1 MNAAFLLSLALLAN
15 SPDPQQAPTDNLP
28 WWLDTA
34 QRCADLKATERAT
47 HPRRAARHKRLLQ
60 QEAELIDAQL
70 ADTLTIRGR
79 VTDASG
85 QPIPGT
91 TVLVKGTTIGASTAA
106 NGTYQLAVPKESKAL
121 IFSSVGYVWQEVKLT
136 QQRVV
141 DVVLVED
148 KQQLNEVTVVGYG
161 SVRKQSVTGSVTQV
175 LRGRVAGVSMQRGF
189 MPYPAE
195 NRESYATI
203 QENGYH
209 DARRDPLSTFSIDVD
224 PASYANVRRFLNNG
238 QLPPPDAVRVEE
250 MINYFHYD
258 YPQPT
263 AEEPFSVTMELAAC
277 PWNPQHQLV
286 QVALQGR
293 TVETQ
298 NLPPANLVFLVD
310 VSGSMSSANK
320 LPLVQAGLRELV
332 RQLRPQD
339 RVALV
344 AYAGAAGLVLPP
356 TPGNQPEKILA
367 AIDNLSAGGS
377 TAGGA
382 GLRLAYRVARE
393 NFNQAGNNRVVLATD
408 GDFNVGERSDRA
420 MEQLIT
426 EERESGVFLTVL
438 GVGEGNLQDHKMEL
452 LADKGSGN
460 YAYLDNLPEAHRVLV
475 RQFGGTLFTIAKDV
489 KLQLE
494 FNPARVQQY
503 RLVGYENRLLAAEDF
518 NNDRKDAGE
527 LGAGHTVTALY
538 EVVPVGAPPVVDKLK
553 YQASP
558 TPAAPAAA
566 AELLTVKLRYKEP
579 QGSTSRLLTRTL
591 GGPVRPLAQASENL
605 RFAAAVAQFGM
616 LLRQS
621 DYRGA
626 ATYVEVARQAEAA
639 RGRDADGYRAE
650 FIRLVRAAAGLRP
663 EAYGVR

>member
-1 MNAAFLLSLALLAN
+1 MHKLFLLGAALLTAAAASAQTPTSN
-15 SPDPQQAPTDNLP
+15 QQN
-28 WWLDTA
+28 
-34 QRCADLKATERAT
+34 RVKVV
-47 HPRRAARHKRLLQ
+47 
-60 QEAELIDAQL
+60 

-85 QPIPGT
+85 QPLPGV
-91 TVLVKGTTIGASTAA
+91 TVLVKGSTIGASTAA
-106 NGTYQLAVPKESKAL
+106 NGTYQLSVPKASKLL
-121 IFSSVGYVWQEVKLT
+121 IFNAIGYVSQEVKLSS
-136 QQRVV
+136 QRVIN
-141 DVVLVED
+141 VVLGED
-148 KQQLNEVTVVGYG
+148 SQQLNEVVVTGYG
-161 SVRKQSVTGSVTQV
+161 NVKSQSVTGSVSAV
-175 LRGRVAGVSMQRGF
+175 EGRVAGVSVQKGKRIVLRGVSSTPGF
-189 MPYPAE
+189 FPTYPAPQ
-195 NRESYATI
+195 ESYATI

-209 DARRDPLSTFSIDVD
+209 DAHRDPLSTFSIDVD

-238 QLPPPDAVRVEE
+238 QLPPADAVRVEE

-263 AEEPFSVTMELAAC
+263 AQEPFSVTTELAVC
-277 PWNPQHQLV
+277 PWNAQHQLV

-293 TVETQ
+293 TVETR

-310 VSGSMSSANK
+310 VSGSMSAENK
-320 LPLVQAGLRELV
+320 LPLVQAGLRQLV
-332 RQLRPQD
+332 RELRPQD

-344 AYAGAAGLVLPP
+344 TYAGAAGLVLPP
-356 TPGNQPEKILA
+356 TLGNQREKILA

-393 NFNQAGNNRVVLATD
+393 NFNKVGNNRVVLATD
-408 GDFNVGERSDRA
+408 GDFNVGESSDRA

-438 GVGEGNLQDHKMEL
+438 GVGDGNLQDQKMEL
-452 LADKGSGN
+452 LADKGNGN
-460 YAYLDNLPEAHRVLV
+460 YAYLDNMQEARRVLV
-475 RQFGGTLFTIAKDV
+475 QQFGGTLFTIAKDV

-518 NNDRKDAGE
+518 NNDRKDACE
-527 LGAGHTVTALY
+527 LGSGHTVTALY

-553 YQASP
+553 YQPNTTPVASSS
-558 TPAAPAAA
+558 T
-566 AELLTVKLRYKEP
+566 ELLTVKLRYKAP
-579 QGSTSRLLTRTL
+579 QDSTSRLLTHTL
-591 GGPVRPLAQASENL
+591 GGPSRPLAQASENL

-621 DYRGA
+621 DYRGT
-626 ATYVEVARQAEAA
+626 ATYAEVARQAKAA
-639 RGRDADGYRAE
+639 RGQDADGYRAE
-650 FIRLVRAAAGLRP
+650 FIRLVHAAEGLRP
-663 EAYGVR
+663 TPAAYGTR